1 MSPRRNKIV
10 RFCGAVRHTGRTM
23 LIELWERLR
32 GYDKWVQTTAKVESS
47 KVVETPV
54 ANRYGTSYVYNS
66 DDVLV
71 WSDEKGE
78 RQWAYFKVPEDSP
91 LYLLV
96 DNETIP
102 IRYNLA
108 QPDQFYLRELLRTR
122 VRTFAKQALLVAF
135 LVLIVVAAIFANR
148 GHH

>member
-1 MSPRRNKIV
+1 M
-10 RFCGAVRHTGRTM
+10 F
-23 LIELWERLR
+23 IELWERLR

-54 ANRYGTSYVYNS
+54 TDRYGTSYVYDS
-66 DDVLV
+66 DEVLV

-78 RQWAYFKVPEDSP
+78 RQWAYFTVPENSP

-102 IRYNLA
+102 IRYNPA
-108 QPDQFYLRELLRTR
+108 QPDQFYLRELLQTR
-122 VRTFAKQALLVAF
+122 FHTFAKQALLVAF

>member
-1 MSPRRNKIV
+1 
-10 RFCGAVRHTGRTM
+10 M

-47 KVVETPV
+47 IVEKTLHGNRSGPSSYSYRSRVVLRWKDKDLENEV
-54 ANRYGTSYVYNS
+54 AIFR
-66 DDVLV
+66 
-71 WSDEKGE
+71 
-78 RQWAYFKVPEDSP
+78 VPDDSP
-91 LYLLV
+91 LYMLV
-96 DNETIP
+96 GGEAIP
-102 IRYNLA
+102 IRYNPA
-108 QPDQFYLRELLRTR
+108 QPDQLYLRELLQTR